1 MCLIFIDMFRSCG
14 NTSRSF
20 GKTYKNSVATAQLLG
35 AGHKPKVALPE
46 CISCAMVEGHVAART
61 LSIKEA
67 GGNGF
72 TFVAK
77 EVASFRVVVAQLRY
91 HATQLRNYYKFL
103 LCPVL
108 KKRDSL
114 PLMSI
119 TNG

>member
-1 MCLIFIDMFRSCG
+1 M
-14 NTSRSF
+14 
-20 GKTYKNSVATAQLLG
+20 VAG
-35 AGHKPKVALPE
+35 R
-46 CISCAMVEGHVAART
+46 VAART
-61 LSIKEA
+61 LSIKEV

-77 EVASFRVVVAQLRY
+77 EVASFGVRVAQLRCMV
-91 HATQLRNYYKFL
+91 TQLRNYYKFL

-108 KKRDSL
+108 KKRASL